1 MSKEEVTQDRWHAV
15 NIQKQDAQRRIFNFE
30 EVALG
35 YTEEQAQ
42 KEASRCLMC
51 ATPQFSKGCPVG
63 INIPGFIRLIKEKKY
78 NQALKRI
85 KEKSSFPVLSSRICP
100 QEEQC
105 QKSCMLSKK
114 GDAVQIGRLER
125 FVADLEQE
133 DPIVNCSIRPA
144 LSTGKK
150 IAVIGSG
157 PSGLTVAANLAK
169 FGHEVVVFE
178 ALPVAGGV
186 LAYGIPEFRLPKC
199 MVKREVKRI
208 RDLGVKIYTNIQV
221 AKISAVDTLIKE
233 GFDAV
238 FIGAGAGIPRTL
250 GVPGE
255 NLEGIYPAN
264 DFLMYVNL
272 NLFYNCQEFDKKINV
287 GKQAAIIGGGNV
299 AIDAARMALRLG
311 AEKATIYYRRSHAEL
326 PARKEEIENAQE
338 EGVEFKF
345 LSSPKRF
352 IGDAEGHVKSMEY
365 VQMKLGEPDGSVR
378 RRAIP
383 IEGSERIV
391 DVDFVAVAIGRRP
404 NSIVQGFTKGIGVK
418 NEGIIVTE
426 DETTQT
432 SHEGIYAGGDI
443 ATGEAT
449 VISAMGSGRKAARY
463 IDEYLM
469 GACRYPQIVVKK

>member
-1 MSKEEVTQDRWHAV
+1 M
-15 NIQKQDAQRRIFNFE
+15 
-30 EVALG
+30 
-35 YTEEQAQ
+35 
-42 KEASRCLMC
+42 
-51 ATPQFSKGCPVG
+51 VG
-63 INIPGFIRLIKEKKY
+63 
-78 NQALKRI
+78 KR
-85 KEKSSFPVLSSRICP
+85 
-100 QEEQC
+100 
-105 QKSCMLSKK
+105 
-114 GDAVQIGRLER
+114 GDAVQVGRLER

-133 DPIVNCSIRPA
+133 EFIDNRSMRPA

-150 IAVIGSG
+150 VAVIGSG

-169 FGHEVVVFE
+169 FGHKVVIFE

-199 MVKREVKRI
+199 LVTKEVQRI

-221 AKISAVDTLIKE
+221 AKISAVDSLIKE

-238 FIGAGAGIPRTL
+238 FIGAGAGIPQSL
-250 GVPGE
+250 GIPGE
-255 NLEGIYPAN
+255 NLLGIYPAN
-264 DFLMYVNL
+264 DFLMYVNF
-272 NLFYNCQEFDKKINV
+272 NLFYQCQEFDSKVRV
-287 GKQAAIIGGGNV
+287 GKKAVIIGGGNV
-299 AIDAARMALRLG
+299 AIDAARTALRLG
-311 AEKATIYYRRSHAEL
+311 AEKVTIFYRRSRDEL
-326 PARKEEIENAQE
+326 PARKEEIENAEE

-345 LSSPKRF
+345 LTLPKRF
-352 IGDAEGHVKSMEY
+352 IGNEMGHVKYMEY
-365 VQMKLGEPDGSVR
+365 IQMKLGDPDSSGRRKPEPI
-378 RRAIP
+378 A
-383 IEGSERIV
+383 GSERIV
-391 DVDFVAVAIGRRP
+391 EVDFVAVAIGRRA

-469 GACRYPQIVVKK
+469 KACRYPQIIVKK